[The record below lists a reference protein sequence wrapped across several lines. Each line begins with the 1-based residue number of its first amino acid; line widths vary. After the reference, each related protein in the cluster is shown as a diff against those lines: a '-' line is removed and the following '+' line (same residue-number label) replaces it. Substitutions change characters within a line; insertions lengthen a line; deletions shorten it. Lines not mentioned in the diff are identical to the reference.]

1 MVFIVVIGICAN
13 FPQKIAIHFGP
24 IRCETFHLWRR
35 FFAEFLPFFS
45 HSARNAKL
53 STISPTIL
61 SDCVPIAVDM
71 GETGTSTPPSCV
83 YRFTKRQTHRGYI
96 SRGFWQLTPSF
107 RSAECV
113 EAVCVLLFSSWL
125 FWMADRDIPHIFFGI
140 GGQTRNYV
148 MRQNDPNWK
157 QINIHAVSVSVCF
170 VRRAA
175 FGGWFVFVLVFIL
188 PIMNRVGAFS
198 RITFFSLCARQVLR
212 SINKYRTHATARFI
226 DKFCAHCNLRVFGH
240 MII

>member
-1 MVFIVVIGICAN
+1 MWN
-13 FPQKIAIHFGP
+13 FSLMTSIFRWISAI
-24 IRCETFHLWRR
+24 
-35 FFAEFLPFFS
+35 FFS
-45 HSARNAKL
+45 LGSKCKVIDNKPDNIVRLCTNCW
-53 STISPTIL
+53 IWCFFFIW
-61 SDCVPIAVDM
+61 M

-240 MII
+240 MTIQSMLKFLTAFTHVM